1 MKKIALFLV
10 SLYLN
15 LLFSFGYIG
24 LIVVDL
30 SKKNIISDLLKNGY
44 YITWLSIVILLLIL
58 SIINLISA
66 IKLFIQ
72 KDVILLRKS
81 MILIKLASIPFFIF
95 NFIFFVVVLFV
106 FVVASRGLGIILVPI
121 PIIITYL
128 ILLVTS
134 TYSILFII
142 ILKRFK
148 IISNKSAIINI
159 IIQLIFVLDMIG
171 VLFLLKNYS
180 KKYCIEIKN
189 NINK

>member
-171 VLFLLKNYS
+171 VLFLLKNPV
-180 KKYCIEIKN
+180 I
-189 NINK
+189 